1 MNITG
6 SSAVDISPLKMNIT
20 GSSAVDIS
28 PLKDGG
34 VLKEIT
40 TPGSGDESPLTGDKV
55 QYFIIFNSISFFKY
69 IFFLLDYYHFRLLCG

>member
-6 SSAVDISPLKMNIT
+6 
-20 GSSAVDIS
+20 GSAVDIS

-40 TPGSGDESPLTGDKV
+40 TPGSGDELPLTGDKV
-55 QYFIIFNSISFFKY
+55 KYFIIF
-69 IFFLLDYYHFRLLCG
+69 